1 MGNSS
6 SASETAGV
14 KAQAEGS
21 LKPIYS
27 LLDLNGKYV
36 HISHLNSLEKY
47 KFSLEAKFHT
57 QRSFLHPHSFFILTL
72 FSYGNRVTYK
82 CDGTRPQKVL
92 PNETKEYTFPIICIT

>member
-36 HISHLNSLEKY
+36 HISHPIQSKGKNTNSSLKHNITFKEPFCIATLEIY
-47 KFSLEAKFHT
+47 
-57 QRSFLHPHSFFILTL
+57 
-72 FSYGNRVTYK
+72 
-82 CDGTRPQKVL
+82 
-92 PNETKEYTFPIICIT
+92 

>member
-1 MGNSS
+1 MNIGSKKSLYLQIKMGNSS

-36 HISHLNSLEKY
+36 HISHLIE
-47 KFSLEAKFHT
+47 FT
-57 QRSFLHPHSFFILTL
+57 
-72 FSYGNRVTYK
+72 
-82 CDGTRPQKVL
+82 
-92 PNETKEYTFPIICIT
+92 

>member
-36 HISHLNSLEKY
+36 HISHLIE
-47 KFSLEAKFHT
+47 FT
-57 QRSFLHPHSFFILTL
+57 
-72 FSYGNRVTYK
+72 
-82 CDGTRPQKVL
+82 
-92 PNETKEYTFPIICIT
+92 